1 MATETGI
8 FHEMQKQ
15 RSDAV
20 LIQAPVIDKNCKCN
34 DCPFMK
40 INSVEKIYT
49 ALSTFQP
56 EIQLPESLRLK
67 AFTSLDRMM
76 KITSNKSVIWPDHFQ
91 V

>member
-1 MATETGI
+1 MVEITVATILVKDG
-8 FHEMQKQ
+8 
-15 RSDAV
+15 
-20 LIQAPVIDKNCKCN
+20 
-34 DCPFMK
+34 
-40 INSVEKIYT
+40 
-49 ALSTFQP
+49 P